1 MSKTVIITGA
11 AGNLG
16 RAVVKNFLDKDYHV
30 IAVDNAGSPVNK
42 LDSHPN
48 LETHEVNAMNEKESN
63 DFIQSII
70 NKHGKIDAACLLIG
84 GFAMGSIEN
93 TGEAELQ
100 KMFSLNFNTLYFT
113 ARPIFNQML
122 KQNGGKLIFVGT
134 VPALNDNAG
143 YDMIAYT
150 LSKSLVIKLAKILNS
165 EGHKKNIQCSVIAP
179 TTIDT
184 PQNRESMPKADFS
197 KWTRAE
203 EIAELMEFI
212 ISSKGD
218 KMKDVIIK
226 M

>member
-1 MSKTVIITGA
+1 MKTIIITGA

-16 RAVVKNFLDKDYHV
+16 RAVVKKFLDSDYQV
-30 IAVDNAGSPVNK
+30 IAIGDDIRHLNK
-42 LDSHPN
+42 WDSHAN
-48 LETHEVNAMNEKESN
+48 LETHELNAMNEKEAH
-63 DFIQSII
+63 DFIQSMIT
-70 NKHGKIDAACLLIG
+70 KHGKIDAALLLIG

-93 TGEAELQ
+93 TGEKELQ

-134 VPALNDNAG
+134 VPALSDNAG

-165 EGHKKNIQCSVIAP
+165 EGHKKNVKCSVIAP

-184 PQNRESMPKADFS
+184 PENRTSMPDADFS
-197 KWTRAE
+197 KWTKAE
-203 EIAELMEFI
+203 EIADMMEFI
-212 ISSKGD
+212 ISPKGD

>member
-1 MSKTVIITGA
+1 MNKTVIITGA

-16 RAVVKNFLDKDYHV
+16 RAVVKKFLDSDYQV
-30 IAVDNAGSPVNK
+30 IAVDNIGSPINK
-42 LDSHPN
+42 LDPHPN
-48 LETHEVNAMNEKESN
+48 LETYEVNAMNEENAN
-63 DFIQSII
+63 DFIQSMIT
-70 NKHGKIDAACLLIG
+70 KHGKIDAACLLIG

-93 TGEAELQ
+93 TGEKELQ

-122 KQNGGKLIFVGT
+122 KQNEGKLIFVGT

-150 LSKSLVIKLAKILNS
+150 LSKSLVIKLAKILNT
-165 EGHKKNIQCSVIAP
+165 EGHKKNIRCSIIAP

-184 PQNRESMPKADFS
+184 PQNRSSMPDADFS

-203 EIAELMEFI
+203 EIADMMEFI